1 MSDAC
6 GLPCKYGDA
15 PKTQAGLMCL
25 FEELCIV
32 YCSKERNALLPQW
45 AGLCC
50 GQLDCTQMPNSRLK
64 LKLESWKK
72 S

>member
-15 PKTQAGLMCL
+15 PKMQAGLMCL

-32 YCSKERNALLPQW
+32 YCSKEEKCTVAAVGWPLLW
-45 AGLCC
+45 AVRLHTDA
-50 GQLDCTQMPNSRLK
+50 QL
-64 LKLESWKK
+64 
-72 S
+72 